1 MLKKMIFGLMTVCLL
16 AFAWSACSEKKA
28 PQEANQVVDLE
39 ELLEPTGDNPLEKMV
54 SLLEKSVSYLKDKH
68 IKTEEDV
75 QDVRT
80 AIITVYFNSEL
91 LEEENDEWAQ
101 SLTEEENAKLTEMV
115 SSIQSKLENLGE
127 DMLKETERLKKEAE
141 EKGLK
146 FELEESKTDEHQSE

>member
-91 LEEENDEWAQ
+91 LEGTVSDPVNDG
-101 SLTEEENAKLTEMV
+101 T
-115 SSIQSKLENLGE
+115 
-127 DMLKETERLKKEAE
+127 
-141 EKGLK
+141 
-146 FELEESKTDEHQSE
+146 